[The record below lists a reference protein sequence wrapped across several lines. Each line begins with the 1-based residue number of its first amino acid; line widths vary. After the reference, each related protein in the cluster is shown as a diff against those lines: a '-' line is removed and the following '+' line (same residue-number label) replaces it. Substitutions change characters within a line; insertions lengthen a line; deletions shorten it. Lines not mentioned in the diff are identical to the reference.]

1 MHHVGHVDWDFSEP
15 PAGYAG
21 SAAGYSSSSLVGSH
35 TGAVHTDL
43 SVSKLEPGGWTG
55 LHLHSFESAVY
66 VLAGAPV
73 LNLDGHQNQ
82 LRAGDYALLPIG
94 MPHGWANP
102 SGGQARLLV
111 HGTPQR
117 RPAGQRPGDT
127 FFLPAPPTTPA
138 PPAPPTAPAPPAPPA
153 APAPPA
159 LHSPVSRY
167 LGHYAGTPPQQQA
180 LRVDDRVR
188 DREPAGMDT
197 ALLAY
202 SGISVK
208 MMVDRGLGAEL
219 LVMFMVDYE
228 PGGAAQA
235 HDHPFEEAYFFLEG
249 EIDAEVDGLAYRLR
263 AGDVLF
269 AGVGSTHGFYNT
281 GRGRVRWIETQAPQ
295 PPGRHSYRWTGPWQ
309 RLESQTSGNTG
320 RPWLRT

>member
-1 MHHVGHVDWDFSEP
+1 M
-15 PAGYAG
+15 
-21 SAAGYSSSSLVGSH
+21 
-35 TGAVHTDL
+35 
-43 SVSKLEPGGWTG
+43 
-55 LHLHSFESAVY
+55 
-66 VLAGAPV
+66 
-73 LNLDGHQNQ
+73 
-82 LRAGDYALLPIG
+82 
-94 MPHGWANP
+94 
-102 SGGQARLLV
+102 
-111 HGTPQR
+111 
-117 RPAGQRPGDT
+117 
-127 FFLPAPPTTPA
+127 
-138 PPAPPTAPAPPAPPA
+138 
-153 APAPPA
+153 
-159 LHSPVSRY
+159 
-167 LGHYAGTPPQQQA
+167 
-180 LRVDDRVR
+180 DDRVR

-219 LVMFMVDYE
+219 LAMFMVDYE

-249 EIDAEVDGLAYRLR
+249 EIDAEVDGLAYQLR

>member
-21 SAAGYSSSSLVGSH
+21 SAEGYASSCLIGSH

-43 SVSKLEPGGWTG
+43 SISKLEPGGWTG

-66 VLAGAPV
+66 VLVGTPV
-73 LNLDGHQNQ
+73 LNIDGHQNQ
-82 LRAGDYALLPIG
+82 LRTGDYALLPIG

-102 SGGQARLLV
+102 ADGGGQARLLV
-111 HGTPQR
+111 HSTPQR
-117 RPAGQRPGDT
+117 RPPGQRPADT
-127 FFLPAPPTTPA
+127 FFLHAD
-138 PPAPPTAPAPPAPPA
+138 A
-153 APAPPA
+153 AEPSARPSTVN
-159 LHSPVSRY
+159 SPVSRF
-167 LGHYAGTPPQQQA
+167 LGHYAGTPPQQEA

-219 LVMFMVDYE
+219 LAMFMVDYE

-249 EIDAEVDGLAYRLR
+249 EIEAELDGIAYKLR

-309 RLESQTSGNTG
+309 HLESQTSGNTG
-320 RPWLRT
+320 RPWLRTNL

>member
-1 MHHVGHVDWDFSEP
+1 P
-15 PAGYAG
+15 PN
-21 SAAGYSSSSLVGSH
+21 L
-35 TGAVHTDL
+35 
-43 SVSKLEPGGWTG
+43 
-55 LHLHSFESAVY
+55 
-66 VLAGAPV
+66 APV
-73 LNLDGHQNQ
+73 LADSPPSPRPPGHQ
-82 LRAGDYALLPIG
+82 
-94 MPHGWANP
+94 
-102 SGGQARLLV
+102 
-111 HGTPQR
+111 
-117 RPAGQRPGDT
+117 PGDT
-127 FFLPAPPTTPA
+127 FFMAADPAGSRAAPPVLLNA
-138 PPAPPTAPAPPAPPA
+138 
-153 APAPPA
+153 
-159 LHSPVSRY
+159 VSRY
-167 LGHYAGTPPQQQA
+167 LGHYAGTPPQQEA

-281 GRGRVRWIETQAPQ
+281 GRGRVRWIETQAP
-295 PPGRHSYRWTGPWQ
+295 
-309 RLESQTSGNTG
+309 
-320 RPWLRT
+320 